1 VKGILWVLAL
11 AALGSSSQKG
21 SRFERV
27 DHFWWLVRD
36 VQATGAFFR
45 DTLGF
50 TLGPDVLYPFADLRH
65 VWFED
70 GTFLELVSQPA
81 ARPALGEAVSA
92 FLRVHEGAW
101 KMGIFVNDV
110 SEVARDLKARGLRVS
125 EPSGGTWQG
134 LGARKDLPEEMWT
147 GIDLL
152 QSPGHLA
159 YFWHFTPG
167 WDQMRARMPEVDPL
181 GTQFTQ
187 HANTALGFRTAWLA
201 TWDLERAR
209 RDFGFLKAKEGA
221 TPFDVPHLQARGEW
235 LDLERGRIL
244 LLAPED
250 DEGPVMEFLFTR
262 GEGVMGASIEVQSL
276 DGAQKLIESR
286 SGRRFP
292 SYAGLEGASLL
303 LPASFTHGVSLELF
317 ERPGANDR

>member
-1 VKGILWVLAL
+1 MKGILWVLAL

-101 KMGIFVNDV
+101 KMGVFVNDV

-167 WDQMRARMPEVDPL
+167 WDQM
-181 GTQFTQ
+181 
-187 HANTALGFRTAWLA
+187 
-201 TWDLERAR
+201 
-209 RDFGFLKAKEGA
+209 
-221 TPFDVPHLQARGEW
+221 
-235 LDLERGRIL
+235 
-244 LLAPED
+244 
-250 DEGPVMEFLFTR
+250 
-262 GEGVMGASIEVQSL
+262 
-276 DGAQKLIESR
+276 
-286 SGRRFP
+286 
-292 SYAGLEGASLL
+292 
-303 LPASFTHGVSLELF
+303 
-317 ERPGANDR
+317 